1 MVWLRS
7 SNYRTGSE
15 ASSAPT
21 HAFYATATTACL
33 LILQM
38 PSRYALLLCLPI
50 LLARPCLFYRLF
62 DSRGALVRSVIEE
75 CRSKTPNERAQ
86 CYPMLRCILN
96 DIPGEVTARWN
107 AGSSILAFIP
117 TIVGLLS
124 NSIEETTSIADES
137 ILLAIALSM
146 SSVTAFT
153 RRFGDRPKR
162 FSDIV
167 FDGQSE
173 SHARIQTVVSIVE
186 DLIAQSHTKSP
197 WWKSNKAQLY
207 SCSIV
212 ALFVGAG
219 VWYEVYQITRY
230 GIVVFACAV
239 KANVAMWIGLT
250 QLLTVF
256 NVLCRSM
263 MFDTRIIHIKTV
275 GSRPRREQNDRSV
288 VANRSSTVVLRSR
301 CDTFL
306 RWLLQTFTAI
316 ASFTLYAYGTIILAS
331 TTLIPASDAI
341 RALVMSA
348 ISASVGRLAAY
359 WFTSPQRRGSH
370 TIVVDVPADCL
381 QELTASIS
389 ACNRING

>member
-1 MVWLRS
+1 MVSLRS

-21 HAFYATATTACL
+21 HVFHATATTACL
-33 LILQM
+33 VILQM

-50 LLARPCLFYRLF
+50 LLARPCLCYRLF
-62 DSRGALVRSVIEE
+62 DSRGALVRSVIEG

-96 DIPGEVTARWN
+96 DIPSEVTARWN
-107 AGSSILAFIP
+107 AGSSIMAFIP

-167 FDGQSE
+167 FDVQSE
-173 SHARIQTVVSIVE
+173 SHARIQTAVSIVE
-186 DLIAQSHTKSP
+186 DLIAQSRAKSP
-197 WWKSNKAQLY
+197 WWKSNKMQLY

-275 GSRPRREQNDRSV
+275 GARPRPRRVQND
-288 VANRSSTVVLRSR
+288 RSSTVVLRSR

-389 ACNRING
+389 ACNRVVG

>member
-1 MVWLRS
+1 
-7 SNYRTGSE
+7 
-15 ASSAPT
+15 
-21 HAFYATATTACL
+21 
-33 LILQM
+33 
-38 PSRYALLLCLPI
+38 
-50 LLARPCLFYRLF
+50 
-62 DSRGALVRSVIEE
+62 
-75 CRSKTPNERAQ
+75 
-86 CYPMLRCILN
+86 MLRCILN
-96 DIPGEVTARWN
+96 DIPSEVISRWN
-107 AGSSILAFIP
+107 AGSSIMAFIP

-167 FDGQSE
+167 FDGQIE
-173 SHARIQTVVSIVE
+173 SHARIQTAVSIVE
-186 DLIAQSHTKSP
+186 DLIAQSRAKSP

-207 SCSIV
+207 SCSII

-250 QLLTVF
+250 QLLTVI
-256 NVLCRSM
+256 NVLCRSI
-263 MFDTRIIHIKTV
+263 MFDTRIIHIKSV
-275 GSRPRREQNDRSV
+275 GTRPRPRREQNKWSV
-288 VANRSSTVVLRSR
+288 VANQSSTVVLRSR
-301 CDTFL
+301 RDTFL

-389 ACNRING
+389 ACNRVNG